1 MSLALKEAKKAALK
15 GEVPVGAIIV
25 KDEIIIAKAHN
36 LRHTKKSVTA
46 HAEMLAIQKATKKLN
61 SWMLDDCTL
70 YVTIEPCLMCSG
82 TILQSRIKR
91 VVYGAK
97 EPKFGAMGSI
107 IDISNISGFNHN
119 IEVTSGIMEE
129 ETSQIMKLFFQ
140 NLRKKS

>member
-15 GEVPVGAIIV
+15 GEVPVGAVIV